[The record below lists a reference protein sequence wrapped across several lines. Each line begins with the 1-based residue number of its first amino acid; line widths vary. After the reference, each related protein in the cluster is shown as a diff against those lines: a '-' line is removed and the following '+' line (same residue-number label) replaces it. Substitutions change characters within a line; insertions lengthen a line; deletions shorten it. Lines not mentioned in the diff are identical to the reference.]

1 MVCNDKCRTV
11 KFIIS
16 FAQPLRRKAFHFLFY
31 RTDTIVKS
39 AIAEF
44 ALGNEFIENTIDGR
58 KMKTTFTIVV
68 ITDESGMEFNALL
81 QAQIDSSDRRI
92 QVLRFIDQ
100 DGMLQVRMTVGD
112 TIGRALFERA

>member
-1 MVCNDKCRTV
+1 MPRSV
-11 KFIIS
+11 KYKVKKISLSFFIYV
-16 FAQPLRRKAFHFLFY
+16 LFY

-44 ALGNEFIENTIDGR
+44 ALGKEFIENTIDGR

-112 TIGRALFERA
+112 TIGRALFEKA